1 MKNVP
6 LNLILG
12 ILAIANVIYSFFR
25 DTSTATIL
33 TFEVDIWY
41 YRIVWVFLAVILIFN
56 HFKEQKRKK
65 KE

>member
-41 YRIVWVFLAVILIFN
+41 YRIVWAFLAVILIFN